1 MSSRKNRHGGSRRNA
16 GRSALNLEP
25 LKDQI
30 LDLHLEGNT
39 YAEIASKVG
48 STEATIRRRFG
59 EWGIRKKAPVG
70 QQKDLYL
77 RTQIAMFFMSR
88 FTDNE
93 ITLVLNSERSKDN
106 CVNKRTVVR
115 ICKSQ
120 GLVCRMSAW
129 DRQEANKKLWDI
141 VQQELDTRAIESYS
155 KGLFYIYFKCLG

>member
-1 MSSRKNRHGGSRRNA
+1 MSSRKNCYRGSCCNA
-16 GRSALNLEP
+16 GRSVLNLEP

-59 EWGIRKKAPVG
+59 EWGIQKKAPVG
-70 QQKDLYL
+70 QRKDLYL
-77 RTQIAMFFMSR
+77 RTQIAMFFMSG
-88 FTDNE
+88 FTNDE
-93 ITLVLNSERSKDN
+93 ITLALNSERSKDN
-106 CVNKRTVVR
+106 YVNKRTVVR

-129 DRQEANKKLWDI
+129 D
-141 VQQELDTRAIESYS
+141 
-155 KGLFYIYFKCLG
+155 